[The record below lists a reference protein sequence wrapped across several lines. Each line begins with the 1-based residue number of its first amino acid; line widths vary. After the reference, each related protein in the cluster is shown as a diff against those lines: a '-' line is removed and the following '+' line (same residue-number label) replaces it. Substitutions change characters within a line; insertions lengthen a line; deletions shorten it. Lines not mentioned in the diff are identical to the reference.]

1 MSNNNKSIKIMSFNV
16 NGLRSRI
23 DQLKTVL
30 AEHQPDIIGLQETK
44 VSNEEFPHCDIEAL
58 GYRADIHGQKG
69 HYGVAFLT
77 KINPSNIQCGFPTDH
92 AESQCRMIHGQFDV
106 NGKIL
111 HIINCYFP
119 QGEGRAHPT
128 KFPAKQKFYADLL
141 AYLDSN
147 FSAEDAVVVMGDM
160 NVAHKDMDVGIKP
173 ENAKRWLKTG
183 KCAFLPEERD
193 WLQALLDW
201 GLIDSY
207 RADNP
212 EDKTYSWFDYR
223 SRGFEQQPKRG
234 LRIDL
239 ILASNATTS
248 YINDT
253 GIDLNARGHIK
264 PSDHCPIWL
273 DIQL

>member
-1 MSNNNKSIKIMSFNV
+1 MSNKPIKIMSFNV

-23 DQLKTVL
+23 DQLRTVL
-30 AEHQPDIIGLQETK
+30 AEHRPDIIGLQETK
-44 VSNEEFPHCDIEAL
+44 VSNEEFPFKDIEDL
-58 GYRADIHGQKG
+58 GYKAHIHGQKG

-77 KINPSNIQCGFPTDH
+77 KISPSNIQCGFPTDN
-92 AESQCRMIHGQFDV
+92 AESQCRMIQGQFDI
-106 NGKIL
+106 NGHSL
-111 HIINCYFP
+111 HLINGYFP
-119 QGEGRAHPT
+119 QGEGRAHPV

-141 AYLDSN
+141 AYLASN

-183 KCAFLPEERD
+183 KCAFLPEERE
-193 WLQALLDW
+193 WLQSLLDW
-201 GLIDSY
+201 GLIDTY
-207 RADNP
+207 RAGNP

-239 ILASNATTS
+239 LLASSAAMTRCTNA
-248 YINDT
+248 
-253 GIDLNARGHIK
+253 GIDLQARGHEK
-264 PSDHCPIWL
+264 PSDHCPIWIDL
-273 DIQL
+273 LT